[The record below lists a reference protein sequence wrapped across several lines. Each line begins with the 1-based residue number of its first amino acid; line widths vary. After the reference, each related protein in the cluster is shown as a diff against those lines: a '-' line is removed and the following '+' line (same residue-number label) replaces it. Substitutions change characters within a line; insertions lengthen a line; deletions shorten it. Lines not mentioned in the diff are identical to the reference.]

1 MSLELRFTKMEK
13 GVLSLS
19 QNTYIQNVL
28 RNLVCMRIIPALV
41 VKSDKLGSD
50 QGPRNQY
57 EINRMKS
64 ASYTSTIEIII
75 YAQICTCHVV
85 DLRKIQK

>member
-1 MSLELRFTKMEK
+1 M
-13 GVLSLS
+13 
-19 QNTYIQNVL
+19 Q
-28 RNLVCMRIIPALV
+28 IIPALV

-57 EINRMKS
+57 EINQMKS
-64 ASYTSTIEIII
+64 VSYTSTIENII